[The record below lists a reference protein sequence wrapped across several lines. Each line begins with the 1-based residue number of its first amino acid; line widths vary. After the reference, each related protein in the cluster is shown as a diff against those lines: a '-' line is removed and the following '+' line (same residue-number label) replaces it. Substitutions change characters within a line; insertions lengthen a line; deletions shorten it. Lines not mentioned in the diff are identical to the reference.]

1 MLIFLIWRPERTR
14 TVIENKD
21 DILAAVLGLDQFTK
35 NYCMNVAETEKRK
48 DLVFRCE
55 ECEFL
60 DKSSNQCKVKMMV
73 FKLFK
78 NDKSLKD
85 YEISSFGSMGSL

>member
-1 MLIFLIWRPERTR
+1 MMI
-14 TVIENKD
+14 
-21 DILAAVLGLDQFTK
+21 DILKEGNNDNPIAAVCGLDQFTK
-35 NYCMNVAETEKRK
+35 NYCMNVGETEKRK

-55 ECEFL
+55 ECEFI
-60 DKSSNQCKVKMMV
+60 DKDSNQCKVKMMV

-78 NDKSLKD
+78 NDKRLKD

>member
-1 MLIFLIWRPERTR
+1 MR

-21 DILAAVLGLDQFTK
+21 DIIAAVSGLDQFTK

-55 ECEFL
+55 ECEFNNEVL
-60 DKSSNQCKVKMMV
+60 GTCRV
-73 FKLFK
+73 KLFVNNHCR
-78 NDKSLKD
+78 NDVNLKEYID
-85 YEISSFGSMGSL
+85 SMDPSFGSMESL